1 MSEQGRPQVAVAGA
15 SGFIGTA
22 LCRALAEHHEVVAL
36 TRSPARARIPD
47 PERRIG
53 WRRCDLFDVEA
64 VRAGLQGCDLAVY
77 LVHSNAPSSRLTQ
90 AAARDMDLILADNFA
105 RAAAACGVRQIVFV
119 SALIPEGF
127 EIAPLLWS
135 RREVELTLAA
145 HGTPVSVLRAGLVVG
160 PGGSGLGLL
169 VDLVRRLPLLALPP
183 EARSPTRP
191 IALDDLVRAIL
202 LCLER
207 PEDYRGVFD
216 LGGPEWLSHAEMV
229 RQCAEVMG
237 VRRWVFTLPWLPL
250 GVVAWVARRV
260 SGASPA
266 LVGPV
271 VESLP
276 QRLRIRDNALQ
287 RAIAPSALAFR
298 RALAQSLAADGRHLQ
313 PNPRRPIQLE
323 DRAQLREASRVRSIQ
338 RIILPPGQDAAW
350 VAGNYFRW
358 LGRCCWPLVAS
369 RECADGGWEVGL
381 RLPRV
386 VLLRLRPAAAM
397 STAQRRVYHIDGG
410 LLARA
415 ETGGRFEF
423 HTLLDGRYTMAAIHD
438 YAPALPWYLYLWT
451 QAAIHLR
458 VMRRYQRRLARL
470 AR

>member
-1 MSEQGRPQVAVAGA
+1 MSEQGRGRVAVAGA

-22 LCRALAEHHEVVAL
+22 VCRALVARYEVVAL
-36 TRSPARARIPD
+36 TRSPARARLAASAPHLH
-47 PERRIG
+47 
-53 WRRCDLFDVEA
+53 WRRCDLFDVDA
-64 VRAGLQGCDLAVY
+64 VSAGLRGCDYAVY

-127 EIAPLLWS
+127 EIAPLLWN

-145 HGTPVSVLRAGLVVG
+145 HGTPVSALRAGLVVG

-183 EARSPTRP
+183 EARAPTRP

-207 PEDYRGVFD
+207 PTDYRGVFD
-216 LGGPEWLSHAEMV
+216 LGGPEWLSYTEMV
-229 RQCAEVMG
+229 SQCAEVMG
-237 VRRWVFTLPWLPL
+237 VRRWVLTLPWLPL
-250 GVVAWVARRV
+250 GLVSWVARRV
-260 SGASPA
+260 SGAGAA

-276 QRLRIRDNALQ
+276 QRIRLRDNPLQ
-287 RAIAPSALAFR
+287 RAIAPEALAFR
-298 RALAQSLAADGRHLQ
+298 RALVQSLTADGRHLL
-313 PNPRRPIQLE
+313 PSPRQPIQGE

-350 VAGNYFRW
+350 VAGNYFSW
-358 LGRCCWPLVAS
+358 LGRCCWPLVSS
-369 RECADGGWEVGL
+369 RACDDGGWEVGL

-386 VLLRLRPAAAM
+386 VLLRLRLGAA
-397 STAQRRVYHIDGG
+397 STAQRRVYHIVGG
-410 LLARA
+410 LLARR
-415 ETGGRFEF
+415 EGGGRFEF
-423 HTLLDGRYTMAAIHD
+423 HTLLEGRYTMAAIHD

-451 QAAIHLR
+451 QAVIHLG
-458 VMRRYQRRLARL
+458 VMRRYQGRLARL